1 MGHYPLKS
9 LKRNTIN
16 KYVDDDDDDDDDDDS
31 SHDEDDTHKKVKKDV
46 NGVAVVGVGFADL
59 DTIDSPDDS
68 LGSYLEYNVKHAKLP
83 HNPDPLVPGPFHKL
97 SSANTSKC

>member
-16 KYVDDDDDDDDDDDS
+16 KYVDDDDD
-31 SHDEDDTHKKVKKDV
+31 DDTHKKVKKDV

-59 DTIDSPDDS
+59 DTINSPDDG